1 MKSGLSQG
9 ISGQPNAHTTARDQ
23 FPRFQARNV
32 TIRHNKLRTGMGLVI
47 GSETS
52 GGIKDIFIHDNELGL
67 CDGCEATA
75 SQPSPDCKHPCG
87 WNAGLHLKTTT
98 CRGGVIEN
106 VRYENNLVH
115 RNFSCI
121 SLITNYQMTQA
132 ALDRCSPTVG
142 YPATIIRN
150 ISWVGNSCGSGG
162 GSWACSVNDTCSGIT
177 VERNKL
183 SAGYHCEYV
192 RTYSVSSNSP
202 PGLEACMAHA
212 MDPQPPPPPPPW
224 QATT

>member
-1 MKSGLSQG
+1 M
-9 ISGQPNAHTTARDQ
+9 A
-23 FPRFQARNV
+23 
-32 TIRHNKLRTGMGLVI
+32 
-47 GSETS
+47 
-52 GGIKDIFIHDNELGL
+52 
-67 CDGCEATA
+67 
-75 SQPSPDCKHPCG
+75 DCKHPCG

-121 SLITNYQMTQA
+121 SLITNYQVRHATFSCQVRGLAAYALALRFQMTQA

-142 YPATIIRN
+142 YPATVIRN

-192 RTYSVSSNSP
+192 KTYSVSGNSP
-202 PGLEACMAHA
+202 PGLEACMAHS
-212 MDPQPPPPPPPW
+212 MDPPPPPL
-224 QATT
+224 